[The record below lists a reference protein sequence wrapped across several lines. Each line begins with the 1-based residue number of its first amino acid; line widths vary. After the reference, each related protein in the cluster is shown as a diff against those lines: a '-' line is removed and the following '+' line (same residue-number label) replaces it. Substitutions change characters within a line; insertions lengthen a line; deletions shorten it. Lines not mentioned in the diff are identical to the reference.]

1 MADELLTIGVGL
13 DTSDVKSGL
22 EDLGKTA
29 TRVSH
34 NMEESLT
41 DASKGVQKIEN
52 AAESA
57 AQRLRRLD
65 DAADDLSERSGK
77 TATAMGMIGGVLGRI
92 NPQLEEGTRLIADL
106 ADAVDVASMFGS
118 KWLKVL
124 GPIGIALGVAGT
136 AYAVYRRQTE
146 AAAEAQRLAEERAK
160 ALAEALQGV
169 ANVTQNVQAQIQL
182 MNGEIDQFGATAQT
196 QADQVREASKAV
208 TDSYDEQIRLSQ
220 DRINVLEMEANKTQ
234 TLLDMN
240 RGTAVAARD
249 AALALSVEQRNM
261 QDLTEARD
269 QETARMERQLEVID
283 LMADFR
289 RESVAAQEA
298 EREAARMAAEAQRAA
313 AEAERER
320 AERAREVASAVSELA
335 SIERE
340 QAMAQMSD
348 QEKINFLLDE
358 KIARIE
364 ELAQITGQDTTALQ
378 LEAELLA
385 RQEIAE
391 VERTQHEERLK
402 RQEELSALRL
412 AEHEAAMAEMK
423 EEQAARMDTFS
434 EIGEAYG
441 NLAQLAEMAAQKQAT
456 ASEEAAR
463 KTAALAKRLG
473 LFQIA
478 IDTAVGL
485 QKAITANAG
494 NPIAAAA
501 AIAAVLTGSAVQ
513 TATVASQ
520 SLHSGGNLAPDE
532 QSVRT
537 VILRDEVV
545 TSRGQALSP
554 EETRSQS
561 RGRAETVVIP
571 AFQHFGQFFAD
582 VVEGGGTPLH
592 DLIYEGRTLG
602 RAGY

>member
-1 MADELLTIGVGL
+1 MDDVSELLVFGVGV
-13 DTSDVKSGL
+13 DVSSAEAGLASLGESGATAAAQL
-22 EDLGKTA
+22 EDRLSGSADSLKELGKRSSTA
-29 TRVSH
+29 SRGIQG
-34 NMEESLT
+34 L
-41 DASKGVQKIEN
+41 
-52 AAESA
+52 AAVIGLVDPRL
-57 AQRLRRLD
+57 AQVVRSVGTLARGLSVLRL
-65 DAADDLSERSGK
+65 G
-77 TATAMGMIGGVLGRI
+77 
-92 NPQLEEGTRLIADL
+92 
-106 ADAVDVASMFGS
+106 
-118 KWLKVL
+118 L
-124 GPIGIALGVAGT
+124 GPAAVAVTVVTTALAIYT
-136 AYAVYRRQTE
+136 KQSQ
-146 AAAEAQRLAEERAK
+146 AAAEAQKKAEERAEAFK
-160 ALAEALQGV
+160 LALEGV
-169 ANVTQNVQAQIQL
+169 AEISQEVEAQLRLI
-182 MNGEIDQFGATAQT
+182 NGEIDQFGVTAET
-196 QADQVREASKAV
+196 QSEQIRTASEAVVA
-208 TDSYDEQIRLSQ
+208 SYDEQIAAQQELV
-220 DRINVLEMEANKTQ
+220 DAAKVEADAAAENLRNKVGTIRTSNEAAMALRNEENALR
-234 TLLDMN
+234 TLTD
-240 RGTAVAARD
+240 ARD
-249 AALALSVEQRNM
+249 DEI
-261 QDLTEARD
+261 
-269 QETARMERQLEVID
+269 ARMEREIETVELI
-283 LMADFR
+283 ADFR
-289 RESVAAQEA
+289 RESIAAQEA
-298 EREAARMAAEAQRAA
+298 EKEAARMAAEAQKAA
-313 AEAERER
+313 AEAEKRR

-348 QEKINFLLDE
+348 QERINFLLGE
-358 KIARIE
+358 KIDRLQ
-364 ELAQITGQDTTALQ
+364 ELAQITDQDTTALQ

-391 VERTQHEERLK
+391 VERAQHEERLK

-412 AEHEAAMAEMK
+412 AEHEAAMAEMQAQ
-423 EEQAARMDTFS
+423 QAARMDTFS

-441 NLAQLAEMAAQKQAT
+441 NLATLAEMAAKKQAT

-463 KTAALAKRLG
+463 RTAALAKRLG

-520 SLHSGGNLAPDE
+520 TLHSGGNLAPDE
-532 QSVRT
+532 QPVRT
-537 VILRDEVV
+537 VILRDEAV
-545 TSRGQALSP
+545 TSRGQVLSP